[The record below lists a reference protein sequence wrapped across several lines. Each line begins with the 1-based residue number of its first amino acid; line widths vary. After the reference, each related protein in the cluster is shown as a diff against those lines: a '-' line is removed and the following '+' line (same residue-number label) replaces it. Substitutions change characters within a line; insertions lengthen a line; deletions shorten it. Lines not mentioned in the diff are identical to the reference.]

1 MKKKIDIKNIVNEQ
15 QLKEYLIDLDIEES
29 YSELLS
35 ALLKEIDSKTKE
47 QSKIKKNKK
56 RIQANDDAKTHTSAE
71 SFLTKEEISA
81 LPSWVRKEIKDSIL
95 IGNSGDVIKVPDGRK
110 YHRKNKLNDLPGGQW
125 TFFLNSVINTRFP
138 TTGVEAYAHDLRK
151 VHPSPKPPQLMRDI
165 IEFFTKENEIV
176 LDYFMGVGGTLIGA
190 SLCNRKAIGID
201 LNEKYIDVYKLA
213 NKALGLEE
221 QVTVLGDSIKLL
233 KDGNALKSQLRTK
246 KASLI
251 LIDPPYGDMLARE
264 KTGEAIKKK
273 QDTSPTPFTNL
284 ASDLGNMEI
293 EEFFPI
299 FQESIKN
306 SLQFLKPRGHIV
318 VFMKDLQPSKS
329 SPNLLHARVIEDLS
343 AINGLRYLGMKIWAD
358 QGVNL
363 YPYGYPFS
371 YVANQIH
378 QYIMIFRLDQ
388 DG

>member
-1 MKKKIDIKNIVNEQ
+1 MKKKIDIKNIINEE
-15 QLKEYLIDLDIEES
+15 QLKEYLIGLGIEEVH
-29 YSELLS
+29 SELLS
-35 ALLKEIDSKTKE
+35 ALLKEIDSKAKE

-56 RIQANDDAKTHTSAE
+56 RIKAHDDAKTHATAE
-71 SFLTKEEISA
+71 SVLSKDEISA
-81 LPSWVRKEIKDSIL
+81 LPSWVRKEIKESVI
-95 IGNSGDVIKVPDGRK
+95 IGNSGDVIQVPDGRK

-138 TTGVEAYAHDLRK
+138 TAGAEAYAHDLRK
-151 VHPSPKPPQLMRDI
+151 AHPSPKPPQLMRDI

-201 LNEKYIDVYKLA
+201 LNEKYLEVYKLA
-213 NKALGLEE
+213 NKALGLKE

-233 KDGNALKSQLRTK
+233 KDGKELNSLLGSK
-246 KASLI
+246 KASLV

-264 KTGEAIKKK
+264 KTGEAIKKN
-273 QDTSPTPFTNL
+273 QNTSPTPFTNL
-284 ASDLGNMEI
+284 ATDLGNMEI

-299 FQESIKN
+299 FQESIRN

-343 AINGLRYLGMKIWAD
+343 AINGLKYLGMKIWAD

-363 YPYGYPFS
+363 YPYGYPFAFVS
-371 YVANQIH
+371 NQIH
-378 QYIMIFRLDQ
+378 QYIMIFRMD
-388 DG
+388 